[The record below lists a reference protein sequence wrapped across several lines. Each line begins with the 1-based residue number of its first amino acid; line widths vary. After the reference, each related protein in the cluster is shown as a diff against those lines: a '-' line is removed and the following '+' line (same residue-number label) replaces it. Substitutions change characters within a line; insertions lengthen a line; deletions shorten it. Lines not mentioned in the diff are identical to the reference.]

1 MMPTWIKEESKAQF
15 NVEARVDGDIALAIS
30 SDTKQYENI
39 FKMGLIGPDI
49 LKRKEDITVRMKVG
63 VILPEPSQP
72 AAVPDPISFMITDG
86 ERGIGMTLMDPRS
99 DYDDTGPYRSVEG
112 NVEGRVLDPDQAAP
126 SVSQSTN
133 TRVNPDQFEM
143 NFLPS
148 ETFGTAYCA
157 LDDGHKF
164 VATYSRALKLNQG
177 LNLELYRKEP
187 EEEYTINYIEV
198 GVYRNSPA
206 IEPNEPWGWL
216 DGPAL
221 SRNQRAQVRGW
232 RRPIYI
238 TQLKLCVSRN
248 WHCWVVWIEPRS
260 EECYA

>member
-1 MMPTWIKEESKAQF
+1 MASVSSTEASLLYYRFMTPTWIKEESKAQF

-126 SVSQSTN
+126 SMSQSTN

-164 VATYSRALKLNQG
+164 VTTYSRALKLNQG

-187 EEEYTINYIEV
+187 NEEYTINYIEV

-206 IEPNEPWGWL
+206 IEPNEP
-216 DGPAL
+216 
-221 SRNQRAQVRGW
+221 
-232 RRPIYI
+232 
-238 TQLKLCVSRN
+238 
-248 WHCWVVWIEPRS
+248 
-260 EECYA
+260 